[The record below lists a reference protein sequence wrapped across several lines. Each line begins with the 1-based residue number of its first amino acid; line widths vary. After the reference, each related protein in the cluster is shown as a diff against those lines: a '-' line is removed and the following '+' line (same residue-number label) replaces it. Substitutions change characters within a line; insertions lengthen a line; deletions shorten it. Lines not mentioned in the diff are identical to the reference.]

1 MDLIEKVI
9 DDLNTY
15 LQANLPA
22 KLATVQA
29 DYTDGITLPDIV
41 VYHIAEQ
48 PEYQQFPVLLMLGD
62 DTDNDEQSAAWFKA
76 RHNITIVCMTSD
88 QNTTTLKRKLYRYV
102 RAITELCMGL
112 LSAWGQRVPINRLN
126 YSPIYGKDGIFLSD
140 ASITISVPK
149 VEN

>member
-1 MDLIEKVI
+1 MYLMEKVI

-15 LQANLPA
+15 LQASLPA
-22 KLATVQA
+22 KLAAVQTA
-29 DYTDGITLPDIV
+29 YTDGITLPDIV
-41 VYHIAEQ
+41 AYHVAEQ
-48 PEYQQFPVLLMLGD
+48 SEYQQFPVLLMLGD
-62 DTDNDEQSAAWFKA
+62 DTDNDEQGETWFKA
-76 RHNITIVCMTSD
+76 RHNITIVCMASD

-102 RAITELCMGL
+102 RAITELAIGL
-112 LSAWGQRVPINRLN
+112 RSTWKQRVSITRLN